1 LERQTDLI
9 HFGKDFYLVD
19 ATVGNDEMVSAMQDY
34 GFDSNY
40 TSLHPHVKGTNPD
53 DSFSLIPYE
62 KGF

>member
-1 LERQTDLI
+1 
-9 HFGKDFYLVD
+9 VD